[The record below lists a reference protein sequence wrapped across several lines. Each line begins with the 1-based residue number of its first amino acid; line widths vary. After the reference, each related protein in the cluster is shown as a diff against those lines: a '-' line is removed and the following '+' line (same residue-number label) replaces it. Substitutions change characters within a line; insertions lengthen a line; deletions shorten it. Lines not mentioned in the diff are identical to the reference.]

1 MAAVPFFLFLSS
13 TPDCCWGIANMAK
26 NIRDEIVAKRQ
37 ARVLAMGF
45 AEGVELPA
53 RREAPIVPFLGRNGL
68 ICEVK
73 RKSPSKG
80 DIAPGLDAVAQAGLY
95 VKAGAGNLSVL
106 TERDGFGGSL
116 EDLVRVKRAYPEAAV
131 LRKDFLFDLHD
142 IDVAWRAGADAV
154 LLIAGMLDA
163 ERLNTLYR
171 CAKGLG
177 MEALVEVHDAEDLEK
192 AATFMPNLVGIN
204 SRDLTT
210 FRIDPLLPL
219 RVRSGIG
226 WEARVV
232 YESGIAARDQADFAV
247 ASGFDGLLVGEG
259 VVREPALAGELLAA
273 LAGTKRRRFWPEIGK
288 KLFARP
294 GKAMVKVCGL
304 TNADDVRLA
313 AEMGADAL
321 GFVLYE
327 KSPRCAAVEVLEAV
341 RKVDVLK
348 VGVVVGGRGE
358 GLRGDVRRLLDEGLL
373 DGVQL
378 HGDEGVEDVAAAG
391 PASYKVL
398 RPRGVDDIG
407 MADGYRCPRLLLD
420 AAGDVPG
427 GTGKRVG
434 AEILESWHRPLWLA
448 GGITPDNVGRI
459 VEARRPELVDLASGV
474 EESPGRKSP
483 ALLKKLFAE
492 LKNVQG

>member
-1 MAAVPFFLFLSS
+1 
-13 TPDCCWGIANMAK
+13 MAK

-37 ARVLAMGF
+37 ARVLELGF

-53 RREAPIVPFLGRNGL
+53 GREAPIVPFLGRNGL

-80 DIAPGLDAVAQAGLY
+80 AIAPGLDAVAQAGLY

-106 TERDGFGGSL
+106 TEKEGFGGSL
-116 EDLVRVKRAYPEAAV
+116 EDLIQVKKAYPEAAV

-163 ERLNTLYR
+163 ERLNALYR

-177 MEALVEVHDAEDLEK
+177 MEALVEVHDAEDLRK
-192 AATFMPNLVGIN
+192 VATFMPNLVGIN

-219 RVRSGIG
+219 RVRSGIT
-226 WEARVV
+226 WESKVV
-232 YESGIAARDQADFAV
+232 YESGITTRDQADFAV

-259 VVREPALAGELLAA
+259 VVREPQLAGELLAS
-273 LAGTKRRRFWPEIGK
+273 LSETKPSRFWPEIGK

-294 GKAMVKVCGL
+294 GKTLVKVCGL
-304 TNADDVRLA
+304 TREEDARLA
-313 AEMGADAL
+313 AEMGADVL
-321 GFVLYE
+321 GFVFYE
-327 KSPRCAAVEVLEAV
+327 KSPRHASPELLETLRDVET
-341 RKVDVLK
+341 LK
-348 VGVVVGGRGE
+348 VGVVVGNAGE
-358 GLRGDVRRLLDEGLL
+358 PLRQDVRQLLNAGLL

-378 HGDEGVEDVAAAG
+378 HGDETPEDVAAVG
-391 PASYKVL
+391 PMGYKVL
-398 RPRGVDDIG
+398 RPRGQKD
-407 MADGYRCPRLLLD
+407 MATADSYRCPRLLLD

-427 GTGKRVG
+427 GTGKRIG
-434 AEILESWHRPLWLA
+434 ADLLDAWQRPLWLA
-448 GGITPDNVGRI
+448 GGITPENVGRI
-459 VEARRPELVDLASGV
+459 VEMRHPELVDLASGV
-474 EESPGRKSP
+474 EEAPGKKSP
-483 ALLKKLFAE
+483 ALLKHLFAE
-492 LKNVQG
+492 LRKSQS